1 MDFINDFWPLD
12 SADISSLIT
21 NLAGWIPAI
30 ILPTATVS
38 QLVKIVRSRS
48 AEGVSLATWLL
59 FGIANVGLYIF
70 TEKYLA
76 IQSLVGLLGTAM
88 MDFIIVA
95 LILFIKGN
103 QEADAEE
110 IKSDK
115 VTADVSEASEA

>member
-12 SADISSLIT
+12 SAEISSLIT

-76 IQSLVGLLGTAM
+76 IQSLAGLLGTAM

>member
-1 MDFINDFWPLD
+1 M
-12 SADISSLIT
+12 
-21 NLAGWIPAI
+21 AGWIPAI

-115 VTADVSEASEA
+115 VAADVSEASEA

>member
-12 SADISSLIT
+12 SAEISSLIT

-115 VTADVSEASEA
+115 VAADVSEASEA